1 MSVAKKIKEN
11 KNNSPKMGL
20 LVENQFISRSDILG
34 VMTLVNSAK
43 NTLASRGS
51 SIR

>member
-20 LVENQFISRSDILG
+20 LVENPVYKPFRYLG
-34 VMTLVNSAK
+34 VMTL
-43 NTLASRGS
+43 G
-51 SIR
+51 